1 MVRET
6 VLRARAASAK
16 GKPVYAAFLDLK
28 KAFDSVPR
36 NILWSKL
43 AEICSGKFYR
53 CVKNLFTGLKARVK
67 IQGHLSREI
76 PIDSGVCQGSSLGPV
91 LFLIFI
97 NDLLNDLEKNKA
109 LGVRIGSNDIPA
121 FGFADLTLL
130 APTCYLSDVTCGHEI
145 I

>member
-1 MVRET
+1 M
-6 VLRARAASAK
+6 
-16 GKPVYAAFLDLK
+16 
-28 KAFDSVPR
+28 
-36 NILWSKL
+36 KL

-121 FGFADLTLL
+121 FGFADDLTLL
-130 APTCYLSDVTCGHEI
+130 APTPHHLNLLLRCNVWARDNLMLFHPKNVFSPLILVVAPQKLC
-145 I
+145 